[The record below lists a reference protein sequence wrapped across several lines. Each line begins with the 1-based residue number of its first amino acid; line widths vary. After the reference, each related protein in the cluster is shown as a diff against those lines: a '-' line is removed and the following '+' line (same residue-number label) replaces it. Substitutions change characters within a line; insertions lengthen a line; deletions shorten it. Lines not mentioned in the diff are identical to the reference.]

1 MTYRDEYG
9 REIGSVDSDGTVRD
23 EYGRSTGNIDNDGT
37 VRDEYGRSIG
47 SSEGVSKK
55 TAAYSFFFNK

>member
-9 REIGSVDSDGTVRD
+9 REIGRVDD
-23 EYGRSTGNIDNDGT
+23 DGT

-47 SSEGVSKK
+47 KVDDDGTIRDEYGRSIGSSSGVSKK
-55 TAAYSFFFNK
+55 TAAYSYFFNK

>member
-9 REIGSVDSDGTVRD
+9 RSIGSV
-23 EYGRSTGNIDNDGT
+23 DNDGT